1 MKRKLAEK
9 IKAPHES
16 ASDALAQFN
25 KLPVQKL
32 SQEKTEAK
40 SADKPKE
47 AAQSGPGYKVDPVLN
62 FLDQV
67 DNLEKKERADA
78 EKQENEAR

>member
-40 SADKPKE
+40 STDKPKE
-47 AAQSGPGYKVDPVLN
+47 AQSAPGYKVDPVLN